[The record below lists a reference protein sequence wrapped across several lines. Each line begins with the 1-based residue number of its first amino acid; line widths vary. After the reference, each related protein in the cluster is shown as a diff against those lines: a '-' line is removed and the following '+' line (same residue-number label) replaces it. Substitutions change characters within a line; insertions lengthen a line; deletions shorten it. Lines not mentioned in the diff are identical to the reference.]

1 MNPRRPPESTSRPP
15 RHPRPDTRKRML
27 LVAGVLGLASVGLIA
42 RAIDLQVVHQKFLQ
56 AQGDARFLR
65 DVPIPVSRGTIYD
78 RNGVPLAVS
87 TPMLSLWANPEQL
100 LQHANRIPELAKAL
114 DVNAVDLARKLE
126 KRSDREFVY
135 LRRLMPPAAAKAV
148 LALDIPGVNAQRE
161 YKRYYPDG
169 AATAHVLGF
178 TNVDDHGQEGLE
190 LAYDGWLAGKP
201 GEKRVIRDR
210 FGRIVE
216 NVEQIRAPVPGRN
229 ITLSIDSRIQY
240 LAYSALS
247 EAIEKRHAASGSM
260 VILDPRNGE
269 ILAMVNVPSYNPNDL
284 DHSTA
289 EQRRNRAVT
298 DVTEPGSTMKPFT
311 ISTAL
316 ESGKWTPTTPI
327 NTNPGWFVIDGHT
340 IRDDS
345 NNGLIDVS
353 HVITYSS
360 NVGASKIS
368 LTLTAQQMDKVLHQF
383 GFGSSTG
390 SGFPGEVGGFIPPP
404 RTWGDFVKATIAFG
418 YGLNVTALQLADAY
432 AAIADGGIRHT
443 PTFIKGDDSPGVR
456 AEPAEIASEIM
467 AMLRTVVT
475 PQGTAPQAAIPDY
488 TVAGKTGTAHLAI
501 AGGYAKN
508 RYAALFAGIVPATD
522 PRLVGVV
529 IVRDAGGR
537 GNEYFGGLVSAPVF
551 REVMTGALRLLDIP
565 PDNVQ
570 QWYAGGPVTPA
581 PAPPAP
587 PAPQPPAAPAQPAPT
602 AVATRQTS
610 GVTP

>member
-1 MNPRRPPESTSRPP
+1 MKLHRPNDNHARPP
-15 RHPRPDTRKRML
+15 RRQRPDTRKR
-27 LVAGVLGLASVGLIA
+27 LVLVVGVLAAASLGLIA
-42 RAIDLQVVHQKFLQ
+42 RAVDLQVVHQAFLQ
-56 AQGDARFLR
+56 KQGDARFLR

-87 TPMLSLWANPEQL
+87 TPMLSLWANPDEL
-100 LQHANRIPELAKAL
+100 LQHTDRIPELARAL
-114 DVNAVDLARKLE
+114 GVNAVDLARKLE
-126 KRSDREFVY
+126 TRNGREFVY
-135 LRRLMPPAAAKAV
+135 LRRLMPPEAAKAV

-161 YKRYYPDG
+161 YKRYYPEG

-210 FGRIVE
+210 LGHVVE
-216 NVEQIRAPVPGRN
+216 NVEQIKAPVPGHDL
-229 ITLSIDSRIQY
+229 TLSIDSRIQY
-240 LAYSALS
+240 LAYQALT
-247 EAIEKRHAASGSM
+247 EAIVKRNAASGSM

-284 DHSTA
+284 DNSNPG
-289 EQRRNRAVT
+289 QRRNRAVT

-311 ISTAL
+311 ITTAL
-316 ESGKWTPTTPI
+316 ESGKWTPTTPV
-327 NTNPGWFVIDGHT
+327 NTNPGTFTLDGHL
-340 IRDDS
+340 IRDDR

-368 LTLTAQQMDKVLHQF
+368 LTLTAQQMTRVLHEF
-383 GFGSSTG
+383 GFGASTG
-390 SGFPGEVGGFIPPP
+390 SGFPGEVGGYIPPP
-404 RTWGDFVKATIAFG
+404 RTWGDFVKATISFG
-418 YGLNVTALQLADAY
+418 YGLNVTALQLAQAY
-432 AAIADGGIRHT
+432 ATIADGGVKHA
-443 PTFIKGDDSPGVR
+443 PTFVKGDDNPGVR
-456 AEPAEIASEIM
+456 VEPQKISAEVM
-467 AMLRTVVT
+467 AMLRTVVGA
-475 PQGTAPQAAIPDY
+475 PPATAPQAAIPDY

-501 AGGYAKN
+501 AGGYAHN
-508 RYAALFAGIVPATD
+508 RYAALFCGIVPASD

-529 IVRDAGGR
+529 IVRDAGGH
-537 GNEYFGGLVSAPVF
+537 GGEYFGGLVSAPVF

-581 PAPPAP
+581 VAPPAP
-587 PAPQPPAAPAQPAPT
+587 VQPT
-602 AVATRQTS
+602 GAVATARPVAGGAQ
-610 GVTP
+610 

>member
-1 MNPRRPPESTSRPP
+1 MKLHRPNDNHARPP
-15 RHPRPDTRKRML
+15 RRQRPDTRKR
-27 LVAGVLGLASVGLIA
+27 LVLVVGVLAAASLGLIA
-42 RAIDLQVVHQKFLQ
+42 RAGDLQVVHQAFLQ
-56 AQGDARFLR
+56 KQGDARFLR

-87 TPMLSLWANPEQL
+87 TPMLSLWANPDEL
-100 LQHANRIPELAKAL
+100 LQHTDRIPELARAL
-114 DVNAVDLARKLE
+114 GVNAVDLARKLE
-126 KRSDREFVY
+126 TRNGREFVY
-135 LRRLMPPAAAKAV
+135 LRRLMPPEAAKAV

-161 YKRYYPDG
+161 YKRYYPEG

-210 FGRIVE
+210 LGHVVE
-216 NVEQIRAPVPGRN
+216 NVEQIKAPVPGHDL
-229 ITLSIDSRIQY
+229 TLSIDSRIQY
-240 LAYSALS
+240 LAYQALT
-247 EAIEKRHAASGSM
+247 EAIVKRNAASGSM

-284 DHSTA
+284 DNSNPG
-289 EQRRNRAVT
+289 QRRNRAVT

-311 ISTAL
+311 ITTAL
-316 ESGKWTPTTPI
+316 ESGKWTPTTPV
-327 NTNPGWFVIDGHT
+327 NTNPGTFTLDGHL
-340 IRDDS
+340 IRDDR

-368 LTLTAQQMDKVLHQF
+368 LTLTAQQMTRVLHEF
-383 GFGSSTG
+383 GFGASTG
-390 SGFPGEVGGFIPPP
+390 SGFPGEVGGYIPPP
-404 RTWGDFVKATIAFG
+404 RTWGDFVKATISFG
-418 YGLNVTALQLADAY
+418 YGLNVTALQLAQAY
-432 AAIADGGIRHT
+432 ATIADGGVKHA
-443 PTFIKGDDSPGVR
+443 PTFVKGDDNPGVR
-456 AEPAEIASEIM
+456 VEPQKISAEVM
-467 AMLRTVVT
+467 AMLRTVVGA
-475 PQGTAPQAAIPDY
+475 PPATAPQAAIPDY

-501 AGGYAKN
+501 AGGYAHN
-508 RYAALFAGIVPATD
+508 RYAALFCGIVPASD

-529 IVRDAGGR
+529 IVRDAGGH
-537 GNEYFGGLVSAPVF
+537 GGEYFGGLVSAPVF

-581 PAPPAP
+581 VAPPAP
-587 PAPQPPAAPAQPAPT
+587 VQPT
-602 AVATRQTS
+602 GAVATARPVAGGAQ
-610 GVTP
+610 

>member
-1 MNPRRPPESTSRPP
+1 MKLHRPNDNHARPP
-15 RHPRPDTRKRML
+15 RRQRPDTRKR
-27 LVAGVLGLASVGLIA
+27 LVLVVGVLAAASLGLLA
-42 RAIDLQVVHQKFLQ
+42 RGGDLLVVHQAFLQ
-56 AQGDARFLR
+56 KQGDARFLR

-87 TPMLSLWANPEQL
+87 TPMLSLWANPDEL
-100 LQHANRIPELAKAL
+100 LQHTDRIPELARAL
-114 DVNAVDLARKLE
+114 GVNAVDLARKLE
-126 KRSDREFVY
+126 TRNGREFVY
-135 LRRLMPPAAAKAV
+135 LRRLMPPEAAKAV

-161 YKRYYPDG
+161 YKRYYPEG

-210 FGRIVE
+210 LGHVVE
-216 NVEQIRAPVPGRN
+216 NVEQIKAPVPGHDL
-229 ITLSIDSRIQY
+229 TLSIDSRIQY
-240 LAYSALS
+240 LAYQALT
-247 EAIEKRHAASGSM
+247 EAIVKRNAASGSM

-284 DHSTA
+284 DNSNPG
-289 EQRRNRAVT
+289 QRRNRAVT

-311 ISTAL
+311 ITTAL
-316 ESGKWTPTTPI
+316 ESGKWTPTTPV
-327 NTNPGWFVIDGHT
+327 NTNPGTFTLDGHL
-340 IRDDS
+340 IRDDR

-368 LTLTAQQMDKVLHQF
+368 LTLTAQQMTRVLHEF
-383 GFGSSTG
+383 GFGASTG
-390 SGFPGEVGGFIPPP
+390 SGFPGEVGGYIPPP
-404 RTWGDFVKATIAFG
+404 RTWGDFVKATISFG
-418 YGLNVTALQLADAY
+418 YGLNVTALQLAQAY
-432 AAIADGGIRHT
+432 ATIADGGVKHA
-443 PTFIKGDDSPGVR
+443 PTFVKGDDNPGVR
-456 AEPAEIASEIM
+456 VEPQKISAEVM
-467 AMLRTVVT
+467 AMLRTVVGA
-475 PQGTAPQAAIPDY
+475 PPATAPQAAIPDY

-501 AGGYAKN
+501 AGGYAHN
-508 RYAALFAGIVPATD
+508 RYAALFCGIVPASD

-529 IVRDAGGR
+529 IVRDAGGH
-537 GNEYFGGLVSAPVF
+537 GGEYFGGLVSAPVF

-581 PAPPAP
+581 VAPPAP
-587 PAPQPPAAPAQPAPT
+587 VQPT
-602 AVATRQTS
+602 GAVATARPVAGGAQ
-610 GVTP
+610 